1 MFSYLQGQLAERNAD
16 HIVID
21 VGGIGFLVFTPGQAL
36 SQMPAIGETVKMYT
50 YFQVKEDS
58 MTLYGF
64 LRRDDLEMFKMLI
77 GVNGIGPKGALAILS
92 VLSSDDVRF
101 AILSG
106 DAKAICRAPG
116 VGKKIAERVI
126 FDLKDKLSLEDAFE
140 KKLEHNSQD
149 EGNVTTGLEQVREDA
164 LLALTA
170 LGYSQSEALRAVRA
184 VELTEGMQ
192 VEGVLQEALKK
203 LL

>member
-1 MFSYLQGQLAERNAD
+1 MISYLQGQLAERGAD
-16 HIVID
+16 YIVID
-21 VGGIGFLVFTPGQAL
+21 VGGIGFTVFTPGQAID
-36 SQMPAIGETVKMYT
+36 QMPSTGETVKVYT

-64 LRRDDLEMFKMLI
+64 LRHDDLEMFKMLI
-77 GVNGIGPKGALAILS
+77 GVSGIGPKGALAILS

-106 DAKAICRAPG
+106 DVKSICRAPG
-116 VGKKIAERVI
+116 VGKKMAERVI
-126 FDLKDKLSLEDAFE
+126 FDLKDKLSIEDAFE
-140 KKLEHNSQD
+140 KKLEHNNNDKGSL
-149 EGNVTTGLEQVREDA
+149 EGLEQTRQDA

-170 LGYSQSEALRAVRA
+170 LGFSQAEALRAVRS
-184 VELTEGMQ
+184 VELSDGMQ
-192 VEGVLQEALKK
+192 VDEVLQEALKN